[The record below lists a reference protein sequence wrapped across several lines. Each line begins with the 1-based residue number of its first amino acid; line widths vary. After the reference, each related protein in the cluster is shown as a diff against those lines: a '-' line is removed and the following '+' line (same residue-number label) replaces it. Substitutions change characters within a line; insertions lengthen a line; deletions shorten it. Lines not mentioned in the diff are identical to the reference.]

1 MLSINQNNKSLNSL
15 KKQKGATLFTALVFL
30 TLMTIITVSATKISI
45 TDILVASNDHQQ
57 MSIFHETENELTDF
71 TATSRLITPLE
82 REDEGLTFG
91 NGGGTVNGVVTDD
104 KTYSFSGAPSETAE
118 IITDLEELYACLRD
132 GVGSS
137 IGPGAPN
144 CRLYDFQIR
153 KTSDKK
159 KSVRDQHHR
168 GAGKMVPNSKS
179 KGSYL

>member
-1 MLSINQNNKSLNSL
+1 MQVINIQNKSLTSV

-30 TLMTIITVSATKISI
+30 TLMTIITVSATKISMM
-45 TDILVASNDHQQ
+45 DILIAGNDHQQ

-82 REDEGLTFG
+82 REDAGQTFG
-91 NGGGTVNGVVTDD
+91 NGGGTVNGIVTDD
-104 KTYSFSGAPSETAE
+104 NTYSFAGAPSGTAE

-137 IGPGAPN
+137 IGPGVPN

-153 KTSDKK
+153 KSSDTN